1 MQQMSKKRI
10 STDPLLV
17 EDMTETVDRLNQS
30 TEEELA
36 HIYSSGS
43 DEEKEEEDETEVS
56 RRQSVVLR
64 KSGVNISPPQN

>member
-36 HIYSSGS
+36 HIYSSS
-43 DEEKEEEDETEVS
+43 SSEDENEEVS
-56 RRQSVVLR
+56 KRLSVVLG
-64 KSGVNISPPQN
+64 KSGVKISPV